1 MSVLSA
7 WRNTPTLTLSY
18 TQSSCFNDL
27 ITGEPDVVKSKS
39 HRCVVTVL
47 IRQHLYSCLYA
58 HSSLH
63 DFFLLNKVTKSKNK
77 KKQTDCKFST
87 FNKFFFGL
95 LCVFSSRWAYIL
107 LCLGFKRFICHPS
120 NSVLF
125 SLRGNTRDQ
134 GLEHIQLLP
143 CYKMPQTKHKGS
155 LHWTIS
161 QDYGLFYSSTL
172 SSGGCLE

>member
-39 HRCVVTVL
+39 HRCVFTVL

-77 KKQTDCKFST
+77 KNRQTANSLHLTNSF
-87 FNKFFFGL
+87 L
-95 LCVFSSRWAYIL
+95 VYCVFFPVVERTS
-107 LCLGFKRFICHPS
+107 
-120 NSVLF
+120 F
-125 SLRGNTRDQ
+125 SAWGLRGLSAILQIVSYSACVATPEIKAWNTSSCCLVTKCLRPNTR
-134 GLEHIQLLP
+134 G
-143 CYKMPQTKHKGS
+143 
-155 LHWTIS
+155 HWT
-161 QDYGLFYSSTL
+161 GP
-172 SSGGCLE
+172 